1 MIGAEPRGKGTKV
14 LHYNSRL
21 GLIGQKPA
29 YPSSLCPGHTAQAH
43 CTWIQISGYCGPS
56 EGAVGLCLFFC
67 SELCPTQCK
76 NDEQFS
82 ADSLEDVLAS
92 CRVGGEH
99 EGVLAPRFRR
109 ESVV

>member
-67 SELCPTQCK
+67 SELCQPNVKMMNNSQQTPSK
-76 NDEQFS
+76 MFWHL
-82 ADSLEDVLAS
+82 AGLE
-92 CRVGGEH
+92 GNMKG
-99 EGVLAPRFRR
+99 F
-109 ESVV
+109 